1 MSKHEGRI
9 CKKCGAPISKSA
21 VVCPTCG
28 ANVKPVYKKV
38 WFWIL
43 IVLLLIIIGFA
54 SCTAS
59 VAKSVSDNTN
69 VISSDTTTASNAAS
83 SASSSSDSSSQSAA
97 ASSTNKYS
105 ITDET
110 VDDSGYFFKLDGTF
124 TNLTSKQISYVVVTY
139 SLYDADGAQIG
150 TANATTSN
158 LDANGTWKFEATS
171 SVQPDQVDSYKLSKV
186 SGF

>member
-69 VISSDTTTASNAAS
+69 VISSDTATTSNAAS
-83 SASSSSDSSSQSAA
+83 SASSSSADSSQSAA
-97 ASSTNKYS
+97 ASSSEKYS

-110 VDDSGYFFKLDGTF
+110 VDDSGYFFTVDGTF
-124 TNLTSKQISYVVVTY
+124 TNLTSKQISYVQVSY

-150 TANATTSN
+150 TAYANTTN

-171 SVQPDQVDSYKLSKV
+171 TVQPDEVDSYKLSKV

>member
-1 MSKHEGRI
+1 MSKHEGRA

-59 VAKSVSDNTN
+59 AAKYVSDNTN
-69 VISSDTTTASNAAS
+69 VISSDTSTSTNAS
-83 SASSSSDSSSQSAA
+83 SNASSSAAADSSSAA
-97 ASSTNKYS
+97 ASSSDKYS

-110 VDDSGYFFKLDGTF
+110 VDDSGYYFKLDGTF
-124 TNLTSKQISYVVVTY
+124 TNLTNKQITYVQVTY
-139 SLYDADGAQIG
+139 TLYDADGAQIG
-150 TANATTSN
+150 TALANTNN
-158 LDANGTWKFEATS
+158 LDANGTWKFEAVST
-171 SVQPDQVDSYKLSKV
+171 VQPSEVDSYKLSKV